1 MIGGEKMRLEYKIEG
16 TAKKVL
22 EGINKEIGTINLP
35 NYVGVSRS
43 AVSKHIAK
51 LKRDGYI
58 KLRTCSWE
66 VTDYGKKFLE

>member
-1 MIGGEKMRLEYKIEG
+1 MQLEYKIEG

-22 EGINKEIGTINLP
+22 EGLSKGIGTTKLSG
-35 NYVGVSRS
+35 YVGVSQS
-43 AVSKHIAK
+43 AVSKHISK
-51 LKRDGYI
+51 LQRDGYI